1 MSAEPTGRDGQPVPV
16 ALSKGNPGVVAAQ
29 YAPPPPYP
37 YGAPVAPPAPGLPP
51 AMYHGQPLAAGLAMK
66 HRNPLAAWIGL
77 PLITLG
83 IYHLVWYYKIHKE
96 MAEFDR
102 RRSIPVAGPMLV
114 LWLLGW
120 TVIAPI
126 ISYHNAGKRIRDA
139 QRSAGL
145 IGSCSPAL
153 CWLLW
158 FVFGLN
164 TLYMQSELNK
174 VVARYPNAAPG
185 MQVPLYA

>member
-1 MSAEPTGRDGQPVPV
+1 MADTTPETHAD
-16 ALSKGNPGVVAAQ
+16 VAAPGS
-29 YAPPPPYP
+29 AL
-37 YGAPVAPPAPGLPP
+37 GAPVPDHTAA
-51 AMYHGQPLAAGLAMK
+51 LATPQQTVPQQQVAEGLAMK
-66 HRNPLAAWIGL
+66 RRNPLAVWLGL

-114 LWLLGW
+114 LLFLSW

-126 ISYHNAGKRIRDA
+126 VSYHNAGARIRNA

-145 IGSCSPAL
+145 AATCSPTVA
-153 CWLLW
+153 WLLW

-164 TLYMQSELNK
+164 ALYLQIELNK
-174 VVARYPNAAPG
+174 VVDRYNGAPAG
-185 MQVPLYA
+185 TRVPLFA